1 LKQFFDSSVLVPVF
15 YADHPQHVTSVKIFL
30 AAGKGD
36 FCALRTLGEV
46 YATLT
51 GLPVRPRITGPE
63 GMSVVRQITERLTI
77 IALGE
82 REYISALESA
92 SSGAIIGAAVYDAL
106 IAYCALKAGAEVLL
120 TWNVRDF
127 TRLGPAVA
135 RITKTPLEL
144 QN

>member
-15 YADHPQHVTSVKIFL
+15 YADHPQHAPSTKIFL
-30 AAGKGD
+30 AAGKND

-51 GLPVRPRITGPE
+51 GLPVRPRITGSE
-63 GMSVVRQITERLTI
+63 GMSVVRQITERLTVV
-77 IALGE
+77 ALGE

-92 SSGAIIGAAVYDAL
+92 ASGTIIGAAVYDAL
-106 IAYCALKAGAEVLL
+106 IAHCALKVGAEVLL

-127 TRLGPAVA
+127 SRLGASVA
-135 RITKTPLEL
+135 KITKTPLEI
-144 QN
+144 QD